1 MADAATI
8 EVREGSG
15 KGMRGEGKKCRVSGQ

>member
-1 MADAATI
+1 MADAETM

-15 KGMRGEGKKCRVSGQ
+15 KGMRGEGKKCRATGQ